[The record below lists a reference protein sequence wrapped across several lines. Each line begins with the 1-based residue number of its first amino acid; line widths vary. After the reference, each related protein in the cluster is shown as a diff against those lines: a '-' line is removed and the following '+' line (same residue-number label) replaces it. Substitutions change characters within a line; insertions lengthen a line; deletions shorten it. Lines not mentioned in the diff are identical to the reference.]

1 MDGGDMTK
9 HLEVFRIRCSIG
21 TENLY
26 NDIAEYLQ
34 YNDDLDLDFD
44 AIHEKLE
51 AEFNGFTDFIIN
63 VEVDMEA
70 KEIVGVYGD
79 D

>member
-1 MDGGDMTK
+1 MKT
-9 HLEVFRIRCSIG
+9 LQTFRVRCSIG
-21 TENLY
+21 TEQLY
-26 NDIAEYLQ
+26 GDIAEYLQ
-34 YNDDLDLDFD
+34 DNDDLDLDFD

-51 AEFNGFTDFIIN
+51 AEFNGFTDFMIN
-63 VEVDMEA
+63 VEVNMET